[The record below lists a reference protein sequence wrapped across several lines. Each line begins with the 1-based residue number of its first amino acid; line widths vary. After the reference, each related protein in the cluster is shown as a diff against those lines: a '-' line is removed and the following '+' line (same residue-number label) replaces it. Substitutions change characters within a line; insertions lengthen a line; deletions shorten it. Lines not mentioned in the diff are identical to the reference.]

1 VSFFLGSNCDKF
13 DCTDRGAIYME
24 PKEPN
29 SMKAQATNLV
39 NLIDYQEGSVVS
51 RTLIDKKVGT
61 LTLFAFDEGQ
71 GLSEHT
77 APFDAFV
84 YILDGEAEVVIS
96 GKAHSVG
103 TGAMIIMPANEPHSL
118 KALEK
123 FKMMLVMIRA

>member
-1 VSFFLGSNCDKF
+1 
-13 DCTDRGAIYME
+13 ME
-24 PKEPN
+24 SKGPN
-29 SMKAQATNLV
+29 SLKVQATNLV

-84 YILDGEAEVVIS
+84 YILDGEAEIVIS
-96 GKAHSVG
+96 SKAHSVA
-103 TGAMIIMPANEPHSL
+103 TGEMIIMPANEPHSL
-118 KALEK
+118 QAQQK